1 MKKKLIW
8 SAVIGLAVA
17 AAAPALAAAP
27 YNATIAGQPGSGRSP
42 LVNLVQSSTQTID
55 VTNLPANVGLY
66 ALHCVLPSD
75 PRQAPT
81 QCDDS
86 ATGLAYLTATP
97 ADRATVQIPIKVNA
111 EFYGTNPNPTM
122 PGGAPGPVNCRMS
135 ACAVYVLGAG
145 KESANPQY
153 IRVWPTQFTP
163 VTTTRKADAATVSIG
178 ASTISPANAGTKP
191 TISTKPVKFSV
202 TLASGLT
209 PTLSSQDCTLGSGTI
224 AAISTSGTCTVQIT
238 STGGKYFLP
247 IVTTQVIKIDTKATV

>member
-178 ASTISPANAGTKP
+178 SATISPANTGTKP

-209 PTLSSQDCTLGSGTI
+209 PTLSSRDCTIASGTI
-224 AAISTSGTCTVQIT
+224 AAISASGSCTVQIT

-247 IVTTQVIKIDTKATV
+247 IVTTQVIQIGPKATV

>member
-1 MKKKLIW
+1 MKKKLI
-8 SAVIGLAVA
+8 VA
-17 AAAPALAAAP
+17 AVFGLTLIAGTPAHAATP
-27 YNATIAGQPGSGRSP
+27 YSATIAGEPGSGRAP

-55 VTNLPANVGLY
+55 VANLPANVGLY

-86 ATGLAYLTATP
+86 ATGLAYLTATS
-97 ADRATVQIPIKVNA
+97 ADRPAVQIPIKVNA
-111 EFYGTNPNPTM
+111 EFYGTNPNPTVS
-122 PGGAPGPVNCRMS
+122 GNAAGPVNCRMS

-153 IRVWPTQFTP
+153 IRVWPTQFTAI
-163 VTTTRKADAATVSIG
+163 TTPRKADTAAVTIGKTTV
-178 ASTISPANAGTKP
+178 SPANSGRRP

-202 TLASGLT
+202 RLASGLT
-209 PTLSSQDCTLGSGTI
+209 PTLSSQDCSLTSGTI
-224 AAISTSGTCTVQIT
+224 AAISASGTCTVQIT

-247 IVTTQVIKIDTKATV
+247 IITTQVITLGSKATV